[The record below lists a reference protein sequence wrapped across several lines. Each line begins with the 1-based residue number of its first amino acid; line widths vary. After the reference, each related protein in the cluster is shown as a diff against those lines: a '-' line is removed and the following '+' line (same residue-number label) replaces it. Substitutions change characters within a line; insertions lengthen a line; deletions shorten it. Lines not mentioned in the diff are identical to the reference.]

1 MQSAPILG
9 VKGRI
14 TVSTEISGLFD
25 HLLFIHQF
33 LNSLSSREMMILI
46 DRWKDRNSDRKFSI
60 CSLIDRM

>member
-25 HLLFIHQF
+25 N
-33 LNSLSSREMMILI
+33 LNDSLYKNVQSSISKFPFVENNEDF
-46 DRWKDRNSDRKFSI
+46 DRLMER
-60 CSLIDRM
+60 